1 MDKNS
6 VTEKLQKLVKDG
18 KISCKQAMKIASEE
32 DIPSRELGELLNEL
46 KIKVAGCQL
55 GCFP

>member
-1 MDKNS
+1 MDK
-6 VTEKLQKLVKDG
+6 VKITQKAQSLSEDG
-18 KISCKQAMKIASEE
+18 KISCKQALRLAEE
-32 DIPSRELGELLNEL
+32 EGISSRDVGELLNEI